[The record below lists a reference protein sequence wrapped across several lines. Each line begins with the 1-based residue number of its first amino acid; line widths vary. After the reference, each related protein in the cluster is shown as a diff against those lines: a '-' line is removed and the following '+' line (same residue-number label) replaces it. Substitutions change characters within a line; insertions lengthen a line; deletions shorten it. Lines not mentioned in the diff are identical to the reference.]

1 MSIVVVNDREPPAKD
16 VSFER
21 ALQRLDENLFLRWS
35 YGSRPHWNIMRHCG
49 RRHPA
54 FVCSITT
61 PEGDYKQPGLR
72 DLISL
77 AASDMWTS
85 TQAMRAAL
93 EWEKRLLE
101 DSEKTLT
108 ERAGIDVDMMIDDA
122 LSTEGKLYFT

>member
-1 MSIVVVNDREPPAKD
+1 MSIVIVNDWEVPSKD

-21 ALQRLDENLFLRWS
+21 ALKRLDENLFLAWS
-35 YGSRPHWNIMRHCG
+35 HGPRPHWNIMRHCG
-49 RRHPA
+49 RRHPV

-61 PEGDYKQPGLR
+61 PEGDFKQPGLR
-72 DLISL
+72 DLVSL
-77 AASDMWTS
+77 SASDMWTS
-85 TQAMRAAL
+85 DHARRVAI